1 MSPQDYV
8 RLGIGILVTIF
19 AIYVT
24 MRFFSSLKQNFSRK
38 LKEGRT
44 LYRVWWPLSSLPQAI
59 YVGNSDIELVHKK
72 STIIDFNKIK
82 SIVIQPLIVPP
93 WINILLWVKRND
105 IIFSLPDGSF
115 KTVFNMTENQ
125 TESILGLIKKNQ
137 PNIDVETRK
146 STMVALAG
154 GLRFVADTQG
164 D

>member
-19 AIYVT
+19 AVYVT
-24 MRFFSSLKQNFSRK
+24 MRLFSILKQNFSRK
-38 LKEGRT
+38 LKEGRI
-44 LYRVWWPLSSLPQAI
+44 LYQVWWPLSSLSQAV

-93 WINILLWVKRND
+93 WINVLLWVKRSD
-105 IIFSLPDGSF
+105 IIFCLPDGSSR
-115 KTVFNMTENQ
+115 TVFNMTGHQ
-125 TESILGLIKKNQ
+125 TESILGLIKKIQ
-137 PNIDVETRK
+137 PNIPLETRK
-146 STMVALAG
+146 SMMIGLAA
-154 GLRFVADTQG
+154 GLRFVGDTQG